1 MCEARI
7 TESHPW
13 IDSRGQAMKTP
24 DDVEAMLRLK
34 ACGWGMK
41 RIAAE
46 LGCSHHTVKHYVS
59 AGGVVPFK
67 SPQRA
72 KALDGQDDWL
82 RERFLRHRGNADVV
96 RQDLLAEKGLA
107 VSLRT
112 LQRAVAPYR
121 QALKAEALATTRFET
136 PPGRQLQI
144 DFGERLVEIGGA
156 KLKAFV
162 FVATLGHS
170 RRLHVRAFRHEQQA
184 SWFSGLESAFMTFG
198 GVPEEVLMD
207 NPRALVVRH
216 DTVSRTVL
224 FNDKLLAFAKHWG
237 FTPRACAPYRART
250 KGKTENGVGYVKK
263 NAIAGHGF
271 ASWEAF
277 EAHLAKWEREV
288 ANVRVHGT
296 TGEAPITRFE
306 RDEAH
311 RLKPLGSRP
320 PFGALR
326 ELSRIV
332 GNDCAVEI
340 DTNSYSVPWRLIG
353 ERVAVTMAAGEVR
366 IRMARARSLY
376 IAKRKAAASVSSI
389 ARTLT
394 ASPAATAL
402 CAGRRSNRLRS
413 LLLRRCCGR
422 LPSTKPPSEGA
433 SDAASQESARRS
445 DRQARRHAGAIAT
458 RRHPRPA

>member
-1 MCEARI
+1 MDRERI
-7 TESHPW
+7 AESPSW
-13 IDSRGQAMKTP
+13 SDPRGQAMKTP
-24 DDVEAMLRLK
+24 DDVETMLRLK
-34 ACGWGMK
+34 ACGWGLK
-41 RIAAE
+41 RIAAA
-46 LGCSHHTVKHYVS
+46 LGCSHHTVKHYVA

-67 SPQRA
+67 SPQRS
-72 KALDGQDDWL
+72 KTLDGHEDWL
-82 RERFLRHRGNADVV
+82 RERFIRHRGNADVV
-96 RQDLLAEKGLA
+96 RQDLLAEKELA

-144 DFGERLVEIGGA
+144 DFGERLVEIGGTR
-156 KLKAFV
+156 LKVFV

-184 SWFSGLESAFMTFG
+184 SWFSGLESAFTTFG

-207 NPRALVVRH
+207 NPRALVARH
-216 DTVSRTVL
+216 DAVSRTVQ
-224 FNDKLLAFAKHWG
+224 FNDKLLAFARHWG

-263 NAIAGHGF
+263 NAIAGHAF

-296 TGEAPITRFE
+296 TGEAPIARFE

-332 GNDCAVEI
+332 GTDCAVEI

-353 ERVAVTMAAGEVR
+353 ERVAVTLAAGEVR
-366 IRMARARSLY
+366 IRHGVREVAVHRQAEGR
-376 IAKRKAAASVSSI
+376 RQRVVD
-389 ARTLT
+389 RTHLDGV
-394 ASPAATAL
+394 
-402 CAGRRSNRLRS
+402 AGRDGAVRRQAIEVAPVAPPPT
-413 LLLRRCCGR
+413 LLRP
-422 LPSTKPPSEGA
+422 LAEYE
-433 SDAASQESARRS
+433 AAIGGSF
-445 DRQARRHAGAIAT
+445 
-458 RRHPRPA
+458 